1 MRKLISLIAAVAL
14 SLQSASALAATG
26 DGIPIGTPEP
36 VTNVSAAIPDNTVT
50 DTVVSWTALDSS
62 TNGGSTVTGYSVTA
76 FSGANYDQNSG
87 AGCTAAGQS
96 STSCTV
102 IGLAFNTSYKFSVI
116 ANNSVGSSTPT
127 LSAAISTPSQS
138 QTVTISNAPATKTFG
153 DAAFQVSATAT
164 SGLSVVWSTS
174 TASVCSIDN
183 VGFVSILSAG
193 TCTITAT
200 QDGSGSSYAPA
211 SDTESITINGSVS
224 ATIGTATN
232 VQAASATLNASV
244 PFGGSN
250 TAVQFC
256 VVTTNSTAS
265 CTAPAGVSVS
275 TASPATITSTS
286 GSNTSANVSGL
297 SRGITYYFFVIA
309 TAGSE
314 VRSSTAS
321 FTTPI
326 NPTLTLSGPATGQV
340 NTAFSTIIT
349 ASSGSGIYPTWGA
362 TGLPAGLT
370 LTPEGTQ
377 ATISGTPT
385 AAGVTTATV
394 NVTDSLG
401 QSASLQVEL
410 TITAATPP
418 PGGGGSGGGGG
429 GGGGGTGPDTTED
442 DGDGDG
448 GGGGTDDGKDDDGT
462 DDGKDDEDN
471 SGGGSGGGGGT
482 GGGAGGSG
490 PVTKPNGELPKE
502 TPGSSS
508 ASLGGQVVPVAKS
521 ARNNETVRLQIGTI
535 QLELTVKAEDER
547 PKLIDNSVLNAQ
559 IGNFLLLEGSGFD
572 PGSPV
577 TAWLFSTPLQIARLT
592 TNSTGSF
599 SEEVRIPYEANIGEH
614 TIQVVGEKNNSTLE
628 VSLGVLLSQPKKF
641 ANAVYFK
648 NGIKLDRWE
657 QRRVVKYRKAIK
669 PRATFTCIGYTA
681 QAKPTAAQRKLA
693 TDRARALCAAASRNL
708 RPAKI
713 KISIR
718 ALAKA
723 PAAKLPSNK
732 QKQGRADLKFKNPR

>member
-1 MRKLISLIAAVAL
+1 MKKLIALIAAISL
-14 SLQSASALAATG
+14 SLQSGVALAATG
-26 DGIPIGTPEP
+26 DGIPIGAPDP

-50 DTVVSWTALDSS
+50 DTVVSWTTPAS
-62 TNGGSTVTGYSVTA
+62 NGGSTITGYSVTA
-76 FSGANYDQNSG
+76 LTGANYDQNSG
-87 AGCTAAGQS
+87 AGCTVAGEN
-96 STSCTV
+96 STNCTV

-116 ANNSVGSSTPT
+116 ATNSVGSSTPA

-138 QTVTISNAPATKTFG
+138 QTVTISNPPTTKNFG
-153 DAAFQVSATAT
+153 DAAFQVTATAT
-164 SGLSVVWSTS
+164 SGLSVAWSTS
-174 TASVCSIDN
+174 TASICSIDN
-183 VGFVSILSAG
+183 AGFVSILAAG

-200 QDGSGSSYAPA
+200 QDGSGSSYAPD
-211 SDTESITINGSVS
+211 SDTANITINGAVS

-232 VQAASATLNASV
+232 VQATSATLNASV

-250 TAVQFC
+250 TSVQFC
-256 VVTTNSTAS
+256 VVATNSTTD

-297 SRGITYYFFVIA
+297 TRGVTYFFFVIA

-340 NTAFSTIIT
+340 NTAFSTTVT

-385 AAGVTTATV
+385 VAGVTTATV
-394 NVTDSLG
+394 NVTDSRG

-429 GGGGGTGPDTTED
+429 GGGSGGGGTGPDTTED
-442 DGDGDG
+442 DGDN
-448 GGGGTDDGKDDDGT
+448 GGTDDGKDDDGT

-471 SGGGSGGGGGT
+471 SGGGSSGGGSGGGT
-482 GGGAGGSG
+482 GGGAGESG

-502 TPGSSS
+502 APGASS
-508 ASLGGQVVPVAKS
+508 ASVGGQVVPVTQS
-521 ARNNETVRLQIGTI
+521 ARNNETVRLQIGSI
-535 QLELTVKAEDER
+535 RLEFTVKAEDEK
-547 PKLIDNSVLNAQ
+547 PKLTDNSVLNAQ

-572 PGSPV
+572 PASEV
-577 TAWLFSTPLQIARLT
+577 IAWLFSTPLQIAKLKV
-592 TNSTGSF
+592 NSSGSF
-599 SEEVRIPYEANIGEH
+599 SGEVRIPYEANSGEH
-614 TIQVVGEKNNSTLE
+614 TIQVVGEKNNSTFE
-628 VSLGVLLSQPKKF
+628 VSLGVLLSQPKRF

-648 NGIKLDRWE
+648 NGIKLDKWE
-657 QRRVVKYRKAIK
+657 QRRVVKFRKAIQ
-669 PRATFTCIGYTA
+669 PRAALTCIGYTV
-681 QAKPTAAQRKLA
+681 QAKPTAAQRNIA
-693 TDRARALCAAASRNL
+693 TDRARALCTAASRNL
-708 RPAKI
+708 RPASI

-718 ALAKA
+718 PIAKA